1 MGFSF
6 SIPSE
11 NGKAI
16 YLIAVIWE
24 EVSVRSTFRT
34 VKYCNCTKCIY
45 IHVYILLCP
54 NISIHER
61 NKELYHV
68 CIYFYWKCSY
78 NKIPVIFKI
87 NTIKSYLKERRLYFD
102 GEVILF
108 NMFNRSPDIS
118 IVRLLNSMTM
128 TK

>member
-34 VKYCNCTKCIY
+34 VKYCNCIY
-45 IHVYILLCP
+45 IAVSKHL
-54 NISIHER
+54 
-61 NKELYHV
+61 
-68 CIYFYWKCSY
+68 
-78 NKIPVIFKI
+78 
-87 NTIKSYLKERRLYFD
+87 NT
-102 GEVILF
+102 
-108 NMFNRSPDIS
+108 
-118 IVRLLNSMTM
+118 
-128 TK
+128 